1 MQSMRQWTESNT
13 VRRDVNPIMKSEDR
27 PHLFVIFGGTGDL
40 ARRKLLPSIHDLIA
54 ETDIADDCVILGV
67 GSGAFDD
74 ETYRA
79 WAREA
84 LRDAGGPDAGLDAWI
99 DDSVHFERLDRDTS
113 SFGSL
118 RRRIEAIEKEHAL
131 PGNRA
136 FYLAVPPS
144 SFPST
149 IDRLG
154 ESGLS
159 ESPGWTRLVIEKPF
173 GTDSASARE
182 LNTLVHRWFDESQVY
197 RIDHY
202 LGKETVQNLLTFRFS
217 NPMFESVW
225 NRDRVESIEI
235 TVAEDLGIGTRAG
248 YYETA
253 GVLRDMVQNHLT
265 QVLALVAMEPPISFD
280 AEQIRNEKVKVI
292 KAIAPI
298 QPQDV
303 VFGQYE
309 AGAIDG
315 EPVAAYRGEVGVDPT
330 SETPTFV
337 DIRLEVDTWRWQGVP
352 FYLRSGKRLPQR
364 ITQIAVAFRR
374 PPLCIFHGHRDGCD
388 IDPNVLLITLQ
399 PDEGFT
405 LRFNV
410 KAPGEP
416 MMIESQALRFSHD
429 DVYGQ
434 LPEAYRALIQDVI
447 EGDQTLFVRSDE
459 AEASWHVYDPILDL
473 NAEVHP
479 YEAGTWGPAV
489 RDASLALGATSWIA
503 DD

>member
-1 MQSMRQWTESNT
+1 MRSMTQWGKANT
-13 VRRDVNPIMKSEDR
+13 GRRNVDPDQATDGR
-27 PHLFVIFGGTGDL
+27 RHLFIIFGGTGDL
-40 ARRKLLPSIHDLIA
+40 ARRKLIPSVYDLIT
-54 ETDIADDCVILGV
+54 ETDIGDDCIILGV
-67 GSGAFDD
+67 GSGAYND

-79 WAREA
+79 WARDA
-84 LRDAGGPDAGLDAWI
+84 LRDAGMPEADLDSWN
-99 DDSVHFERLDRDTS
+99 DDNVHFEQVARDAA
-113 SFGSL
+113 SFDGL
-118 RRRIEAIEKEHAL
+118 RRRIEELERDHDL

-144 SFPST
+144 SFPSA

-154 ESGLS
+154 EAGLN
-159 ESPGWTRLVIEKPF
+159 ESSGWTRLVIEKPF
-173 GTDSASARE
+173 GTDLASAHE
-182 LNTLVHRWFDESQVY
+182 LNALIHRWFTEGQVY

-202 LGKETVQNLLTFRFS
+202 LGKETVQNLLTFRFA

-253 GVLRDMVQNHLT
+253 GALRDMVQNHLT
-265 QVLALVAMEPPISFD
+265 QVLTLVAMEPPISFD
-280 AEQIRNEKVKVI
+280 AEQIRNEKVKVVQ
-292 KAIAPI
+292 AIAPI
-298 QPQDV
+298 SAESV
-303 VFGQYE
+303 VFAQYE
-309 AGAIDG
+309 AGMIDG
-315 EPVAAYRGEVGVDPT
+315 EPVAAYRDEDGVDPN
-330 SETPTFV
+330 SQTPTFV
-337 DIRLEVDTWRWQGVP
+337 GIRLEIDTWRWQGVP

-364 ITQIAVAFRR
+364 STQIAVTFRR

-416 MMIESQALRFSHD
+416 FTIESQALRFSHD
-429 DVYGQ
+429 DVYGR

-447 EGDQTLFVRSDE
+447 EGDQTLFVRADE
-459 AEASWHVYDPILDL
+459 AEASWRLYDPILDL
-473 NAEVHP
+473 DAEVHP

-489 RDASLALGATSWIA
+489 LNNSLALGATAWTG
-503 DD
+503 D

>member
-1 MQSMRQWTESNT
+1 MNAIQ
-13 VRRDVNPIMKSEDR
+13 KGEDLR
-27 PHLFVIFGGTGDL
+27 HLFVIFGGTGDL
-40 ARRKLLPSIHDLIA
+40 ARRKLLPSMYDLVI
-54 ETDIADDCVILGV
+54 ETGIGDDCVILGV
-67 GSGAFDD
+67 GSGDFDD

-84 LRDAGGPDAGLDAWI
+84 LRDSGVSDAGPDGWI
-99 DDSVHFERLDRDTS
+99 DGNVHFEHLDRDATS
-113 SFGSL
+113 FDSL
-118 RRRIEAIEKEHAL
+118 QRRIEAIEEQHSL

-154 ESGLS
+154 EADLAEG
-159 ESPGWTRLVIEKPF
+159 PGWTRLVIEKPF
-173 GTDSASARE
+173 GTDLASAHE
-182 LNTLVHRWFDESQVY
+182 LNDLVHRWFDEPQVY

-253 GVLRDMVQNHLT
+253 GALRDMVQNHLT

-292 KAIAPI
+292 EAIAPI
-298 QPQDV
+298 QPDDV
-303 VFGQYE
+303 VFAQYE
-309 AGAIDG
+309 AGVIHG
-315 EPVAAYRGEVGVDPT
+315 QSVPAYRAEDGVDPE
-330 SETPTFV
+330 SATPTFV
-337 DIRLEVDTWRWQGVP
+337 GIRLEVDTWRWQGVP

-364 ITQIAVAFRR
+364 LTQIAVTFRR

-416 MMIESQALRFSHD
+416 LMIESQALRFSHD
-429 DVYGQ
+429 DVYGH

-447 EGDQTLFVRSDE
+447 EGDQTLFVRADE

-473 NAEVHP
+473 DTDIYP

-489 RDASLALGATSWIA
+489 LDPSLALGATSWIA